1 LSAPPSAIF
10 PESVDTSIALLFGK
24 GAPFAQGRFVRMVLL
39 VRKAMVQ
46 VDFSGLAPDAG
57 AAPGRRRRVLAIVAG
72 VLRVPVV
79 GAILLPR
86 FSANL

>member
-1 LSAPPSAIF
+1 
-10 PESVDTSIALLFGK
+10 
-24 GAPFAQGRFVRMVLL
+24 M
-39 VRKAMVQ
+39 RKAMVQ
-46 VDFSGLAPDAG
+46 MDFSGLAPDAG

-72 VLRVPVV
+72 VLHVLAC

>member
-1 LSAPPSAIF
+1 
-10 PESVDTSIALLFGK
+10 
-24 GAPFAQGRFVRMVLL
+24 MVLL

-46 VDFSGLAPDAG
+46 MDFSGLAPDAG

-72 VLRVPVV
+72 VLHVLAC